1 MTRTKKKS
9 LTIDEALARLER
21 LDPATAVYR
30 DRSAIAPIQSA
41 VRARQEAERV
51 VDETVVRARRD
62 GLTWIE
68 IANGLGVSPQ
78 AARKKYH
85 DRV

>member
-1 MTRTKKKS
+1 MTKTKKVA
-9 LTIDEALARLER
+9 LTIDEALARLEAI
-21 LDPATAVYR
+21 DPATAVYR

-41 VRARQEAERV
+41 VRAREDAVRV
-51 VDETVVRARRD
+51 VDETVLRARRE

-78 AARKKYH
+78 AARKKYN